1 MKKVKYHLNEQNE
14 FVIDNYHNAQTF
26 ADFFPGVAGLW
37 GRPIWVF
44 YTNRGQAISSFGT
57 RDKENPIMEF
67 YPANK
72 AYINVSTTGFRT
84 IIKVHKAPKPIL
96 YDAFNSHLNGSNF
109 DISSQMLITPHE
121 LTIKEANKTL
131 GLDISILYFTIP
143 NDDYGALARIVTIR
157 NIKKNNLNMEIL
169 DGIPQVIPYG
179 FNNWCLKYM
188 SNTAK
193 AWIDVLNLE
202 NKVPFAKLRVETTDS
217 AEVIP
222 IDGGNFYVNFDK
234 NGITKPIVDPRK
246 IFGQT
251 CDFVYPEIFASRK
264 VFNYPK
270 DQSLKNNI
278 PCFMSYKKICV
289 KPGAS
294 YTAYSLVGNMDN
306 ISKLNKNI
314 QRISKADYI
323 LRKKRENRNIIQN
336 LTCDVFTHSASKSF
350 DLYCAQNFL
359 DNVLRGGKPLTL
371 RHKDKDTNL
380 YVFSR
385 KHGDM
390 ERDYNNFLIEPNYFS
405 QGNGNFR
412 DVNQNRRNDCWFNP
426 NIGEDNILSFFNL
439 LQSDGHNPLVIKPV
453 TFVLS
458 KKFDIIKKSFQ
469 KNDQWKIEDF
479 FKNPFT
485 IGGLFSYLEKHKI
498 ALCGKKEIF
507 LQTLLTNS
515 EKIENAEHSEGF
527 WSDHWHYCLDLLE
540 SYLRLYPEKLKHIL
554 LDTNEF
560 RFYISPFAVK
570 PRDEKYVLKGNRVYQ
585 IDALRRKRESG
596 MESSCKTTLLSKML
610 VVIANKFASL
620 DPFGV
625 GVEMSADRPG
635 WCDSLNGLPGLLG
648 SSTCETFEL
657 KRWILFVK
665 KSLLTLSEEKIQ
677 LPMEAHE
684 FFAALGNI
692 ASVETDNYLLWD
704 SSHTLRE
711 EYLEKTSD
719 GFKGVEMVISSK
731 QITDILEVMQ
741 RRIDDGLK
749 KSFDAKSQLYFS
761 YFINQVTDYKI
772 IKKEGNRTFVKA
784 LKFEQKPLPLYLE
797 GIVHYLKTVD
807 TSCAQRTHSAVKRSD
822 LFDKKL
828 HMYKINAP
836 LGDTTQEI
844 GRSKIFT
851 PGWLENES
859 IWTHMEYK
867 YILEVLKSGLHNEF
881 YEELKNVLIPFN
893 DPARY
898 KRSILENSSFI
909 VSSAYPQKELHGAGF
924 YARLSGATAEF
935 IHMWLIMCAG
945 QNPFSVDKNKK
956 LLLSLNPI
964 LPNWLFT
971 EKKEN
976 GFDENTF
983 AFKFLGKTLVVY
995 HNPNRKDTYGKDK
1008 ANISRIIVKPFGMKE
1023 TIFNAQYIS
1032 DPISRQVREGK
1043 IEKIDVFLE

>member
-1 MKKVKYHLNEQNE
+1 MKKVKYYLNEQNE
-14 FVIDNYHNAQTF
+14 FVIDNYHNAEPF
-26 ADFFPGVAGLW
+26 ANFFPGVAGLW

-44 YTNRGQAISSFGT
+44 YANRGQAIASFGT

-72 AYINVSTTGFRT
+72 AFINVSTTGFRT
-84 IIKVHKAPKPIL
+84 IIKVKSEPKPLI
-96 YDAFNSHLNGSNF
+96 YDAFNSHFNGSNF

-121 LTIKEANKTL
+121 LTIKETNKTL
-131 GLDISILYFTIP
+131 GLDISIEYFTIP
-143 NDDYGALARIVTIR
+143 NEDYGALARIVTIS
-157 NIKKNNLNMEIL
+157 NTKKNDLDLEIL
-169 DGIPQVIPYG
+169 DGMPQVVPYG

-193 AWIDVLNLE
+193 AWIDVENLK

-251 CDFVYPEIFASRK
+251 CDFVYPEIFASK
-264 VFNYPK
+264 EDFKYPET
-270 DQSLKNNI
+270 QALKNNI
-278 PCFMSYKKICV
+278 PCFMSYKKINI
-289 KPGAS
+289 KPGAI
-294 YTAYSLVGNMDN
+294 YTAYSLIGNMDN

-323 LRKKRENRNIIQN
+323 VKKKKENKEIIQD
-336 LTCDVFTHSASKSF
+336 LTKDVFTHSASKSF

-359 DNVLRGGKPLTL
+359 DNILRGGKPLTL
-371 RHKDKDTNL
+371 QHKDKDTNL

-453 TFVLS
+453 TFALN
-458 KKFDIIKKSFQ
+458 KKCDIVKKSFL
-469 KNDQWKIEDF
+469 KNDHGKIESF

-485 IGGLFSYLEKHKI
+485 IGALFAYLEKHKI
-498 ALCGKKEIF
+498 ALRVKKEIF

-560 RFYISPFAVK
+560 HFYISPFVVK
-570 PRDEKYVLKGNRVYQ
+570 PRDEKYILKNDRVYQ
-585 IDALRRKRESG
+585 IEALKKNTVSG
-596 MESSCKTTLLSKML
+596 AMSSYKTTLLSKML
-610 VVIANKFASL
+610 VVISNKFASL
-620 DPFGV
+620 DPFCV

-635 WCDSLNGLPGLLG
+635 WCDSLNGLPGILG

-665 KSLLTLSEEKIQ
+665 KSLLTLSEEKIK

-692 ASVETDNYLLWD
+692 ASIETDNYLLWD
-704 SSHTLRE
+704 ASHTLRE
-711 EYLEKTSD
+711 EYIENTSD
-719 GFKGVEMVISSK
+719 GFKGVEMVISPK
-731 QITDILEVMQ
+731 QIIDILEVMIK
-741 RRIDDGLK
+741 RIDIGLK
-749 KSFDAKSQLYFS
+749 NAFDGKSKLCFS
-761 YFINQVTDYKI
+761 YFINQVTDYNI
-772 IKKEGNRTFVKA
+772 IKKESNRTFVKA
-784 LKFEQKPLPLYLE
+784 LKFTQKPLPLYLE
-797 GIVHYLKTVD
+797 GIVHFLKTVE
-807 TSCAQRTHSAVKRSD
+807 TPSAKRTHSAVKRSD
-822 LFDKKL
+822 LFDEKL
-828 HMYKINAP
+828 RMYKINAP

-867 YILEVLKSGLHNEF
+867 YILEILKSGLHNEF
-881 YEELKNVLIPFN
+881 CEDLRNVLIPFN
-893 DPARY
+893 DPERY

-909 VSSAYPQKELHGAGF
+909 VSSAYPQSEIHGAGF

-945 QNPFSVDKNKK
+945 MNPFSVDKNGK
-956 LLLSLNPI
+956 LLLSFSPI

-971 EKKEN
+971 EKKEE
-976 GFDENTF
+976 GFDKNTF

-995 HNPNRKDTYGKDK
+995 HNPKRKDTYGKNK
-1008 ANISRIIVKPFGMKE
+1008 THISRIIVKP
-1023 TIFNAQYIS
+1023 IS
-1032 DPISRQVREGK
+1032 KREIILNTQNIPDPISREVRDGK
-1043 IEKIDVFLE
+1043 IEKIDIFLD